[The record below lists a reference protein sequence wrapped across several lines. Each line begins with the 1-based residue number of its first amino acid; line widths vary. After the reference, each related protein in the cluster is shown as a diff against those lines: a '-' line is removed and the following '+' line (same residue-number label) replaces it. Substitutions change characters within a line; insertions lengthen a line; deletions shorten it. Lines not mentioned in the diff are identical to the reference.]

1 MFILSFL
8 VYLVPSAISQHLP
21 NGVSTTQAG
30 VASAEAALE
39 RLIRNSFLN
48 IKGANELPM
57 IAGLVRLAF
66 HDCVSSGGCDGCID
80 HGIAHNAGLR
90 RYTNLVD
97 SEYDANFQTVMSR
110 ADFYALGSIKALET
124 STTETVDK
132 FTGRSVFALGRSDC
146 SSSPTENVANDFPI
160 STHNLTDTLKYF
172 NAHFGYSANQVV
184 ALLGAHTL
192 GRVHFENS
200 GYEGRWVDGNGSTN
214 LGPASTLKNEYY
226 INLKNRPWIHVEIT
240 RSSDNKKLKQ
250 W

>member
-66 HDCVSSGGCDGCID
+66 HDCVGSGGCDGCID

-90 RYTNLVD
+90 RYTNLFD

-110 ADFYALGSIKALET
+110 AAFYALGSIKALET

-132 FTGRSVFALGRSDC
+132 FTGRSVFALGRSD
-146 SSSPTENVANDFPI
+146 NDFPI

-192 GRVHFENS
+192 GRVQFENS

-226 INLKNRPWIHVEIT
+226 INLRNRPWIHVEMT
-240 RSSDNKKLKQ
+240 
-250 W
+250 

>member
-132 FTGRSVFALGRSDC
+132 FTGRSVFCIRS
-146 SSSPTENVANDFPI
+146 
-160 STHNLTDTLKYF
+160 K
-172 NAHFGYSANQVV
+172 
-184 ALLGAHTL
+184 
-192 GRVHFENS
+192 
-200 GYEGRWVDGNGSTN
+200 
-214 LGPASTLKNEYY
+214 
-226 INLKNRPWIHVEIT
+226 
-240 RSSDNKKLKQ
+240 
-250 W
+250 